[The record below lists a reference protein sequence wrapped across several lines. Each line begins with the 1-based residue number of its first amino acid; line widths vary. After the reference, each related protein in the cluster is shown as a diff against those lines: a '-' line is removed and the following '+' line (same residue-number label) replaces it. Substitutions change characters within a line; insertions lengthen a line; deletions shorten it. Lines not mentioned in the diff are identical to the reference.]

1 MVRKQDQVRGCLL
14 GAAAG
19 DALGYGVE
27 ALSLEE
33 ILERFGPEGIQGYDT
48 INGYAHISCNTQQA
62 LFTANGLLFG
72 ATRGATRGVMA
83 PYVKYLEAFYRDW
96 AATQRYTGRR
106 GPVKAY
112 AWLCCVDTLFSRRN
126 PDHTTLFCVD
136 RDRLGTTHE
145 PVNRSRNHY
154 GLTRSIPIGL
164 FLEPRGSGRQE
175 AALLGAESAA
185 LTVGDPLGFLPA
197 AFLADLLN
205 RILFDP
211 PESFIALLCRTCA
224 AMERQFGSQFP
235 QTREICAALY
245 KMQVIAGEP
254 LEPREVL
261 ERLHPQD
268 ALSVLAGAC
277 YVCLKFPGDFD
288 RGIVAAVNHSGL
300 SAAVGAVAGA
310 ILGAMLGTD
319 GVPEFYLEPLELRA
333 VMEEL
338 ADDLFQ
344 GCSLT
349 RDGRL
354 FDDQWDQK
362 YVQCTYDPL

>member
-1 MVRKQDQVRGCLL
+1 MVRKQDQFRGCLL

-27 ALSLEE
+27 AMPLSE
-33 ILERFGPEGIQGYDT
+33 IRERFGPEGIQGYDT
-48 INGYAHISCNTQQA
+48 INGYAHISCNTQQTM
-62 LFTANGLLFG
+62 FTANGLLFG

-112 AWLCCVDTLFSRRN
+112 AWLCCIDQLFSRRG
-126 PDHTTLFCVD
+126 PDQTALFCLD
-136 RDRLGTTHE
+136 RDRTGTMDE

-154 GLTRSIPIGL
+154 GLTRSIPIGM
-164 FLEPRGSGRQE
+164 FLDPRRTPRGE
-175 AALLGAESAA
+175 IALLGAEGAA
-185 LTVGDPLGFLPA
+185 LTVGDPMGFLPA
-197 AFLADLLN
+197 AYLTDLLS
-205 RILFDP
+205 RILYDK
-211 PESFIALLCRTCA
+211 PESFCVTLRRTAA
-224 AMERQFGSQFP
+224 AMNHQFAGRFP
-235 QTREICAALY
+235 QAAEISSILGRIQA
-245 KMQVIAGEP
+245 IASEP

-261 ERLHPQD
+261 ERFCPED
-268 ALSVLAGAC
+268 AVSVLASAC

-300 SAAVGAVAGA
+300 SAAVGTVAGA
-310 ILGAMLGTD
+310 ILGAQLGTE
-319 GVPEFYLEPLELRA
+319 GVPEFYLEPLELRGIL
-333 VMEEL
+333 EEL

-362 YVQCTYDPL
+362 YVQCTY